1 MRRSVLALVLLMGLG
16 GLSGCS
22 DDVEDRGAGASPSPV
37 LSSGPASP
45 TGAPTSPA
53 PAEPAGLEGCPASF
67 LASVTPW
74 VPAPPTTETPGRL
87 APDADPVTAV
97 VCRYEPIAGR
107 TPTSGAAPAALVGE
121 VALGSG
127 LDRVRLDLAA
137 SRPAAGPPPTCPAT
151 GPRVPYLLRLDYAD
165 GSLWVSSVQDPGSC
179 AASGNGVFVTGTHLG
194 GVLARSYDAAAWSPA

>member
-1 MRRSVLALVLLMGLG
+1 MLALVLLAGLG

-22 DDVEDRGAGASPSPV
+22 EDVEDRGAGASPSPV

-45 TGAPTSPA
+45 TAAPSFSA
-53 PAEPAGLEGCPASF
+53 PAEPGALDGCPARF

-74 VPAPPTTETPGRL
+74 VPAPPTTETPGVL
-87 APDADPVTAV
+87 VPDADPVTAV
-97 VCRYEPIAGR
+97 VCRYEPLAGG
-107 TPTSGAAPAALVGE
+107 TPTSGAGPAALVGE
-121 VALGSG
+121 VSLASG

-137 SRPAAGPPPTCPAT
+137 SPPAAGPPPTCPAT
-151 GPRVPYLLRLDYAD
+151 GGPRVPYLLRLDYAD

-194 GVLARSYDAAAWSPA
+194 GVLARSYDLAAWSPA